1 MRTEVIKADSIDV
14 AVERILHEL
23 GSDTRRSSNR
33 ENAIYFDGWDGL
45 GASAVLQAVAKRLTP
60 SNEALAR
67 PVGLEFQR
75 IIYIDCS
82 KWENRRAMQRE
93 IAQQLKL
100 PSWVIDMFDKQDEE
114 DDFNGLDQ
122 GSRGEIEQ
130 VNAEINQAIQI
141 SRFLVILH
149 NGGNEEIDIS
159 NFGLYLYGY
168 ANSKMLWTFRGR
180 FRLDPKVIDNVKK
193 STTTHVVIS
202 ATSGGRDPQNL
213 WSYLVHHEVAQV
225 SRNKDGYF
233 IIDPAIAAECAKYM
247 LKRCCIGHHIVDY
260 DWVVHTSN
268 YWVCDG
274 IITLADIERAWQVGD
289 VLQRELR
296 LLGTENRH
304 NIGDLTI
311 MPSSHLSRS
320 TEHIPYWISKA
331 TCRFVLS
338 PCGVMPDD
346 MFQHSHRLGVLKL
359 SRCTF
364 SFSLPP
370 FLCCHSLRFL
380 WLDHCQ
386 DIQTRTHNI
395 DAEKEEELDHNTT
408 VLWEC
413 FQSLWVLDLR
423 HTDCDQILSARVM
436 DLMIQLREL
445 NVMGARNWDMS
456 HLQGRLRN
464 IRKLRVTKST
474 CYFNNNVFSDMWNM
488 ELLDFSGNIIR
499 QGMTTLSGPESNN
512 SLKTVIIGGCDG
524 LKIISFRGCKELKNL
539 FLKGSLGNLNELDLS
554 GTRVKTLDFGGVE
567 TSSIPKKLILL
578 GCEKLRAILW
588 PQKVIREGWF
598 SVLLSIDTMSTST
611 SANGGEAPLAHP
623 HVDPSIQRQKEE
635 IFKARWRIS
644 LMDTRFLRSLSPVRW
659 YLGGS
664 SIHIDV
670 CDAATV
676 GGSNIQGTSSDE
688 LVQVQPHTSTLIDS
702 KYRDLLKGGPV
713 ATVMMRDC
721 PKIFVRQWTQ
731 VVACIINVIMHGQ
744 SNKLLEDNPSI
755 TSIPGQ
761 ADTCALLLPHFLCEA
776 ATSLHVYDNPAITSI
791 PAPPQG
797 SGWRSIRWCRMERCP
812 KLHTVFTTPE
822 GSNVKSFFWLETFW
836 ASQLLSACYIWDRPT
851 QSYFYNLNLL
861 HLDHCPRLVH
871 VLPFSKWEGD
881 TLGALETL
889 EIVYCGDLREVFPL
903 DPQLQEQDKIL
914 EFPKLRHIHLHE
926 LPMLQRISG
935 CRMWAPKLETIKIRG
950 CCSLKRLPLVGRN
963 TMPPKVDCEKEWW
976 DNLEW
981 DGLEKY
987 HHPSLYEPSH
997 SLY

>member
-33 ENAIYFDGWDGL
+33 ENAIYFDGWDDL

-75 IIYIDCS
+75 IIHIDCS
-82 KWENRRAMQRE
+82 KWENRRAVQRE
-93 IAQQLKL
+93 IAQQLEL
-100 PSWVIDMFDKQDEE
+100 PSWVMDMFDKEDEE

-159 NFGLYLYGY
+159 HFGLYLYGY

-193 STTTHVVIS
+193 STTTHVLIS
-202 ATSGGRDPQNL
+202 ASGGGRDPQNL
-213 WSYLVHHEVAQV
+213 WSYLVHHEAAQV
-225 SRNKDGYF
+225 SRNKDVHC
-233 IIDPAIAAECAKYM
+233 IIDLEIAAECAKYM
-247 LKRCCIGHHIVDY
+247 LKRCCIGPHIVDY

-274 IITLADIERAWQVGD
+274 IIALADIDRAWQVGD
-289 VLQRELR
+289 VLQHEVR
-296 LLGTENRH
+296 LLGIENQH
-304 NIGDLTI
+304 NIGDSTI
-311 MPSSHLSRS
+311 MPSSHLTRS
-320 TEHIPYWISKA
+320 TKHIPYWISKA

-338 PCGVMPDD
+338 PSGVMPND

-364 SFSLPP
+364 NFSSPP

-386 DIQTRTHNI
+386 DLRTRTRNI
-395 DAEKEEELDHNTT
+395 DHYHTNAEKEKVLDNNTT

-423 HTDCDQILSARVM
+423 YTDCHQILSARVM

-456 HLQGRLRN
+456 HLRGRLCN
-464 IRKLRVTKST
+464 VRKLRVIKST
-474 CYFNNNVFSDMWNM
+474 CCFNNNVFSDMGNM

-499 QGMTTLSGPESNN
+499 QGMTILSGPEIN
-512 SLKTVIIGGCDG
+512 SSLQSVIIGGCDG
-524 LKIISFRGCKELKNL
+524 LKIITFRGCTELKDV
-539 FLKGSLGNLNELDLS
+539 FLEGSLGSLNELDLS
-554 GTRVKTLDFGGVE
+554 GTRVKTLDLGGVE
-567 TSSIPKKLILL
+567 ASSIPKKLILL
-578 GCEKLRAILW
+578 GCEKLQAILW
-588 PQKVIREGWF
+588 PHKVVREEWF
-598 SVLLSIDTMSTST
+598 GVLSIDTMPTST
-611 SANGGEAPLAHP
+611 SADGGKAP
-623 HVDPSIQRQKEE
+623 HVDWSLHQQKEE
-635 IFKARWRIS
+635 MFKGGWRIS
-644 LMDTRFLRSLSPVRW
+644 LTDARLLRSLSSIRW

-664 SIHIDV
+664 SLHIDI
-670 CDAATV
+670 CSAATV
-676 GGSNIQGTSSDE
+676 DGSNDQGTA
-688 LVQVQPHTSTLIDS
+688 TY
-702 KYRDLLKGGPV
+702 KYRDVLKDDRV
-713 ATVMMRDC
+713 AMMWDC
-721 PKIFVRQWTQ
+721 PKIFSRHWTL
-731 VVACIINVIMHGQ
+731 VTCIIKVH
-744 SNKLLEDNPSI
+744 SDKLLEDAPHAS
-755 TSIPGQ
+755 
-761 ADTCALLLPHFLCEA
+761 TCALMLPDFVREA
-776 ATSLHVYDNPAITSI
+776 ATSLHVYNNPSIASI

-797 SGWRSIRWCRMERCP
+797 SGWKSIRWCRMERCP
-812 KLHTVFTTPE
+812 KLHTVFTTSD

-851 QSYFYNLNLL
+851 QSYFCNLNLL

-871 VLPFSKWEGD
+871 VLPFSRWEGD

-889 EIVYCGDLREVFPL
+889 EIVYCSDLREAFPL

>member
-14 AVERILHEL
+14 AVERILREL
-23 GSDTRRSSNR
+23 GSDTRRSNNR
-33 ENAIYFDGWDGL
+33 GNAIYFDGWDGL
-45 GASAVLQAVAKRLTP
+45 GASAVLQAIAKRLTP

-67 PVGLEFQR
+67 PAGLEFQR
-75 IIYIDCS
+75 IIHIDCS
-82 KWENRRAMQRE
+82 KWENRRAVQRK
-93 IAQQLKL
+93 IAQQLEL
-100 PSWVIDMFDKQDEE
+100 PSWVMDMFDDEDEE

-159 NFGLYLYGY
+159 HFGLYLYGY

-193 STTTHVVIS
+193 STTTHVIIS
-202 ATSGGRDPQNL
+202 ASSGGRDPQNL
-213 WSYLVHHEVAQV
+213 WSYLVHHEAAQV
-225 SRNKDGYF
+225 SRNKDGHC

-247 LKRCCIGHHIVDY
+247 LKRCCIGPHIVDY

-268 YWVCDG
+268 YWICDG

-331 TCRFVLS
+331 TCRFVFS
-338 PCGVMPDD
+338 PSGVMPDD
-346 MFQHSHRLGVLKL
+346 TFQHSHRLGVLKL

-395 DAEKEEELDHNTT
+395 DAEKEELDHNTT

-423 HTDCDQILSARVM
+423 HTDCYKILSARVM

-474 CYFNNNVFSDMWNM
+474 CYFNNNVLSDMGNM

-499 QGMTTLSGPESNN
+499 QGMTILSGTESNN
-512 SLKTVIIGGCDG
+512 SLRTVIIGGCDG

-539 FLKGSLGNLNELDLS
+539 FLKGSLGNINELDLS

-588 PQKVIREGWF
+588 PQKVVIEGWF
-598 SVLLSIDTMSTST
+598 GVLLSIDTMSTST
-611 SANGGEAPLAHP
+611 SADGWGAPLAHP

-635 IFKARWRIS
+635 IFKAQWRIS
-644 LMDTRFLRSLSPVRW
+644 IMDTRFLRSLSPLRW

-670 CDAATV
+670 CHAVTV

-688 LVQVQPHTSTLIDS
+688 LVQVQPHTSTLMDS
-702 KYRDLLKGGPV
+702 KYKDILKGGPV
-713 ATVMMRDC
+713 PTVVMREC

-731 VVACIINVIMHGQ
+731 VAACIINVIMHGQ

-755 TSIPGQ
+755 TSIPAR

-797 SGWRSIRWCRMERCP
+797 SGWRSIRWCRIERCP
-812 KLHTVFTTPE
+812 KLHTVFTTPDD
-822 GSNVKSFFWLETFW
+822 SNVKSFFWLETFW

-871 VLPFSKWEGD
+871 VLPFFKWEGD

-889 EIVYCGDLREVFPL
+889 EIVSCGDLREVFPL

-926 LPMLQRISG
+926 LPMLQHISG

-950 CCSLKRLPLVGRN
+950 CCSLKRLPLIGRN

-976 DNLEW
+976 YNLEW

>member
-1 MRTEVIKADSIDV
+1 
-14 AVERILHEL
+14 
-23 GSDTRRSSNR
+23 
-33 ENAIYFDGWDGL
+33 
-45 GASAVLQAVAKRLTP
+45 
-60 SNEALAR
+60 
-67 PVGLEFQR
+67 
-75 IIYIDCS
+75 
-82 KWENRRAMQRE
+82 
-93 IAQQLKL
+93 
-100 PSWVIDMFDKQDEE
+100 
-114 DDFNGLDQ
+114 
-122 GSRGEIEQ
+122 
-130 VNAEINQAIQI
+130 
-141 SRFLVILH
+141 
-149 NGGNEEIDIS
+149 
-159 NFGLYLYGY
+159 
-168 ANSKMLWTFRGR
+168 
-180 FRLDPKVIDNVKK
+180 
-193 STTTHVVIS
+193 
-202 ATSGGRDPQNL
+202 
-213 WSYLVHHEVAQV
+213 
-225 SRNKDGYF
+225 
-233 IIDPAIAAECAKYM
+233 M
-247 LKRCCIGHHIVDY
+247 LKRCCIGPHIVDY

-304 NIGDLTI
+304 NIGDLTV

-338 PCGVMPDD
+338 PSGVMPDD

-395 DAEKEEELDHNTT
+395 DVEKEEELDHNTT

-474 CYFNNNVFSDMWNM
+474 CYFNNNVFSGMWNM
-488 ELLDFSGNIIR
+488 ELLDFSGNIVR
-499 QGMTTLSGPESNN
+499 QGMATLSGPESNN

-554 GTRVKTLDFGGVE
+554 GTRVKMLDFGGVE

-598 SVLLSIDTMSTST
+598 GVLLSIDTMSTST
-611 SANGGEAPLAHP
+611 SADGGEAPLAHP

-670 CDAATV
+670 CHAATV

-688 LVQVQPHTSTLIDS
+688 LVQVQPHTSTLMDS
-702 KYRDLLKGGPV
+702 KYRDILKGGPV
-713 ATVMMRDC
+713 AIVMMRDC

>member
-14 AVERILHEL
+14 AVERILREL
-23 GSDTRRSSNR
+23 GSDTRRSNNR
-33 ENAIYFDGWDGL
+33 GNAIYFDGWDGL
-45 GASAVLQAVAKRLTP
+45 GASAVLQAIAKRLTP
-60 SNEALAR
+60 SNDALAR
-67 PVGLEFQR
+67 PAGLEFQR
-75 IIYIDCS
+75 IIHIDCS
-82 KWENRRAMQRE
+82 KWENRRVVQRK
-93 IAQQLKL
+93 IAQQLEL
-100 PSWVIDMFDKQDEE
+100 PSWVMDMFDKEDEE

-159 NFGLYLYGY
+159 HFSLYLYGY

-193 STTTHVVIS
+193 STTTHAIIS
-202 ATSGGRDPQNL
+202 ASSGGRDPQNL
-213 WSYLVHHEVAQV
+213 WSYLVHHEAAQV
-225 SRNKDGYF
+225 SRNKDGHC

-247 LKRCCIGHHIVDY
+247 LKRCCIGPHIVDY

-274 IITLADIERAWQVGD
+274 IIALADIERAWQVGD

-338 PCGVMPDD
+338 PSAVMPDD

-359 SRCTF
+359 S
-364 SFSLPP
+364 
-370 FLCCHSLRFL
+370 SLRFL

-395 DAEKEEELDHNTT
+395 DAEKEEELDHNTI

-423 HTDCDQILSARVM
+423 HTDCYKILSARVM

-474 CYFNNNVFSDMWNM
+474 CYFNNNVLSDMGNM

-499 QGMTTLSGPESNN
+499 QGMTILSGPESNN
-512 SLKTVIIGGCDG
+512 SLRTVIIGGCDG

-539 FLKGSLGNLNELDLS
+539 FLKGSLGNINELDLS

-588 PQKVIREGWF
+588 PQKVVREGWF
-598 SVLLSIDTMSTST
+598 GVLLSIDTMSTST
-611 SANGGEAPLAHP
+611 SADRGGAPLAHP

-635 IFKARWRIS
+635 IFKAQWRIS
-644 LMDTRFLRSLSPVRW
+644 IMDTRFLRSLSPVRW

-670 CDAATV
+670 CHAASV

-688 LVQVQPHTSTLIDS
+688 LVQVQPHTSTLMDS
-702 KYRDLLKGGPV
+702 KYRDILKGGPV
-713 ATVMMRDC
+713 PTVVMREC

-731 VVACIINVIMHGQ
+731 VAACIINVIMHGQ

-755 TSIPGQ
+755 TSIPAR

-797 SGWRSIRWCRMERCP
+797 SGWRSIRWCRIERCP
-812 KLHTVFTTPE
+812 KLHTVVTTLDD
-822 GSNVKSFFWLETFW
+822 SNVKSFFWLETFW

-889 EIVYCGDLREVFPL
+889 EIVSCGDLREVFPL
-903 DPQLQEQDKIL
+903 DPQLQKQDKIL

-926 LPMLQRISG
+926 LPML
-935 CRMWAPKLETIKIRG
+935 G
-950 CCSLKRLPLVGRN
+950 CCSLKRLPLIGRN

-976 DNLEW
+976 YNLEW

>member
-1 MRTEVIKADSIDV
+1 M
-14 AVERILHEL
+14 
-23 GSDTRRSSNR
+23 
-33 ENAIYFDGWDGL
+33 
-45 GASAVLQAVAKRLTP
+45 
-60 SNEALAR
+60 
-67 PVGLEFQR
+67 
-75 IIYIDCS
+75 
-82 KWENRRAMQRE
+82 
-93 IAQQLKL
+93 
-100 PSWVIDMFDKQDEE
+100 
-114 DDFNGLDQ
+114 
-122 GSRGEIEQ
+122 
-130 VNAEINQAIQI
+130 
-141 SRFLVILH
+141 
-149 NGGNEEIDIS
+149 
-159 NFGLYLYGY
+159 
-168 ANSKMLWTFRGR
+168 
-180 FRLDPKVIDNVKK
+180 
-193 STTTHVVIS
+193 
-202 ATSGGRDPQNL
+202 
-213 WSYLVHHEVAQV
+213 
-225 SRNKDGYF
+225 
-233 IIDPAIAAECAKYM
+233 
-247 LKRCCIGHHIVDY
+247 
-260 DWVVHTSN
+260 
-268 YWVCDG
+268 
-274 IITLADIERAWQVGD
+274 
-289 VLQRELR
+289 
-296 LLGTENRH
+296 
-304 NIGDLTI
+304 
-311 MPSSHLSRS
+311 
-320 TEHIPYWISKA
+320 
-331 TCRFVLS
+331 
-338 PCGVMPDD
+338 
-346 MFQHSHRLGVLKL
+346 
-359 SRCTF
+359 
-364 SFSLPP
+364 
-370 FLCCHSLRFL
+370 
-380 WLDHCQ
+380 
-386 DIQTRTHNI
+386 
-395 DAEKEEELDHNTT
+395 
-408 VLWEC
+408 LWEC

-423 HTDCDQILSARVM
+423 HPDCDQILSARVM
-436 DLMIQLREL
+436 DLMIQLRDL

-456 HLQGRLRN
+456 HLQGRLHN

-474 CYFNNNVFSDMWNM
+474 CYFNNNVFSDMGNM

-499 QGMTTLSGPESNN
+499 KRMKTLSGPEGNN
-512 SLKTVIIGGCDG
+512 SLKTVIIGGCDW

-588 PQKVIREGWF
+588 PQKVVREGWF
-598 SVLLSIDTMSTST
+598 GVLLSIDTMSTST
-611 SANGGEAPLAHP
+611 SADGGEAPLAHP

-688 LVQVQPHTSTLIDS
+688 LVQVQPHTSTLMDS
-702 KYRDLLKGGPV
+702 KYRDILKDGPV

-822 GSNVKSFFWLETFW
+822 GSNVKSFFWLEKFW

-861 HLDHCPRLVH
+861 HLNHCPRLVH

-903 DPQLQEQDKIL
+903 DTQLQEQDKIL

-987 HHPSLYEPSH
+987 HHPSLYEASH